1 MSTLYSTNT
10 FRTNQYFLYF
20 YSFLT
25 TVTDYCDVHLYST
38 NTFITNQYFLYFY
51 SFLTTVTD
59 YCDVHL
65 VLDQHVQNQ
74 SVFSLLF
81 TTVTDYCDVHLVL
94 DQHVQNQSVFF
105 STFIPFL
112 LRLRIIVMSTLY
124 STNTC
129 HVRPTRSNQSVFS
142 LLLLLSYYGYGL
154 L

>member
-10 FRTNQYFLYF
+10 FR
-20 YSFLT
+20 
-25 TVTDYCDVHLYST
+25 
-38 NTFITNQYFLYFY
+38 INQYFLYFY

-94 DQHVQNQSVFF
+94 DQHVQNQSVCF

-124 STNTC
+124 STNTFRTNQYFLYFYFLYFYSFLTTVTDYC
-129 HVRPTRSNQSVFS
+129 DVHLVLDQHVQNQSVFS
-142 LLLLLSYYGYGL
+142 LLLLLSYYGGYGL